1 MVEEEPVVFV
11 VDDDAAVRAALDSLI
26 RSVGLRVQTFASAQ
40 EFLKSERTAMPGCLV
55 LDVRMPGRS
64 GLDFQADL
72 IAAGILMPVIF
83 VTGHGDIP
91 MSVRAMKAGAT
102 EFLTKPFRDEDLLDA
117 IRQAVDRN
125 RAARQERREL
135 DELRERFRTLTARE
149 REVMELVVSGLLN
162 KQVAAELGNSEVTV
176 KLQRSQVMHKMR
188 AESLAELV
196 RMAEKLGISG
206 HKSLGA

>member
-1 MVEEEPVVFV
+1 MIQEDPVVFV
-11 VDDDAAVRAALDSLI
+11 IDDDAGVRQALESLI
-26 RSVGLRVQTFASAQ
+26 RSVGLRVQTFASTHD
-40 EFLKSERTAMPGCLV
+40 FLKSERTSEPGCLV

-64 GLDFQADL
+64 GLDFQRDL
-72 IAAGILMPVIF
+72 TEAGIHIPVIF

-102 EFLTKPFRDEDLLDA
+102 EFLTKPFRDEDLLGAVREA
-117 IRQAVDRN
+117 IDRN
-125 RAARQERREL
+125 RVARQQRQGLE
-135 DELRERFRTLTARE
+135 ELRERFRTLTARE

-176 KLQRSQVMHKMR
+176 KLQRAQVMHKMC

-206 HKSLGA
+206 HK

>member
-11 VDDDAAVRAALDSLI
+11 VDDDAAVRDALDSLI

-40 EFLKSERTAMPGCLV
+40 EFLKSERTGMPGCLV

-64 GLDFQADL
+64 GLDFQRDL
-72 IAAGILMPVIF
+72 IEAGILMPVIF

-135 DELRERFRTLTARE
+135 DELRERFGKLTARE
-149 REVMELVVSGLLN
+149 GEVMELVVAGLLN
-162 KQVAAELGNSEVTV
+162 KQIAAELGNSEVTV
-176 KLQRSQVMHKMR
+176 KLQRAQVMHKMR
-188 AESLAELV
+188 AESLADLV
-196 RMAEKLGISG
+196 RMAERLRMPGRK
-206 HKSLGA
+206 K